1 MGPRN
6 VILHRAKRGFGF
18 ILRGAKAASPL
29 MQLKPSERC
38 PGLQYLD
45 DVDPGGV
52 ADMAGLRPG
61 DFLLD
66 VSFCALQNIF
76 WIYKSKLIPFS
87 DQRRRCSRSI
97 SRTRCRSHPNVRLP
111 GLDDRYLAELPQ
123 QLPTASVLPAAA
135 AAEPAKYDQHNY
147 PSTSSPPA
155 TAT

>member
-1 MGPRN
+1 MTNSGDMDPRN

-61 DFLLD
+61 DFLLE
-66 VSFCALQNIF
+66 VNTFFIVN
-76 WIYKSKLIPFS
+76 
-87 DQRRRCSRSI
+87 
-97 SRTRCRSHPNVRLP
+97 
-111 GLDDRYLAELPQ
+111 
-123 QLPTASVLPAAA
+123 
-135 AAEPAKYDQHNY
+135 
-147 PSTSSPPA
+147 
-155 TAT
+155 